1 MAHSRPCENAIGS
14 GCKCRC
20 HGRLHGIAGGT
31 SALFHGSSTDGI
43 PYADRSGFHGRIRP
57 QLIPGWKRLYSKLN
71 DDDYRLAVLIVDDI
85 AAELGKD
92 GRLLRIDL
100 DDHTVCSIMVETVKA
115 LTRLSDALPT
125 AIGAAV
131 EQAVKRMGESGQS
144 DAESAGKIARV
155 LAQRAQSV
163 ATGGWVEFHIHACR
177 CTAVIACPDIA
188 EHQDVWKYC
197 LRPLIEEKVNDEFR
211 RFTKQMIQH
220 WNQPDNVEAA

>member
-1 MAHSRPCENAIGS
+1 MAHSRPCENADPRS
-14 GCKCRC
+14 RCKCRC
-20 HGRLHGIAGGT
+20 HGRLHGIT
-31 SALFHGSSTDGI
+31 GSSADGVR
-43 PYADRSGFHGRIRP
+43 YEDRSGFRGRIRP
-57 QLIPGWKRLYSKLN
+57 QLMTDWKRLYSKLN

-92 GRLLRIDL
+92 GRLLRIDP

-115 LTRLSDALPT
+115 LTQLSDALPT

-131 EQAVKRMGESGQS
+131 EQAVKGMSESGQGY
-144 DAESAGKIARV
+144 AESAGKIATM
-155 LAQRAQSV
+155 LARKAQSV

-177 CTAVIACPDIA
+177 CTAVITCPDIA
-188 EHQDVWKYC
+188 EHDEVWKYC

-220 WNQPDNVEAA
+220 WNQLDDAKAA